1 MCQPKSSAAVPDAD
15 KRSGLQNNAS
25 GDNET
30 NYGRA
35 HQIDDGKIKHG

>member
-1 MCQPKSSAAVPDAD
+1 MCQPKSSAAALDAD

-35 HQIDDGKIKHG
+35 RQIDDGKIKHE